1 MKTVILAGGLGTRL
15 AEYTQSIPKP
25 MVDIGGKPILQH
37 IMQIYSDFAHKDFV
51 IALGYKGEVIKEFFL
66 NLKALQSDLE
76 IDLGSGSMDY
86 LKESHLDWKVRLV
99 DTGEHSMTGGRI
111 KRLAP
116 HLDSAFMATYGDGV
130 ADIDVD
136 RLLEFHRNHGKLAT
150 VTAVRPPAR
159 FGELQIGENGKV
171 ESFLEK
177 PQIGA
182 GWINGGFFV
191 FEPEVLDFIENDQTV
206 LEKEP
211 LERLAKDDQLMT
223 YQHEGFWMPMDT
235 VRDRNALETKVRD
248 GDAPWI
254 RSHK

>member
-25 MVDIGGKPILQH
+25 MVEIGGKPILQH
-37 IMQIYSDFAHKDFV
+37 IMQIYSDFGHKDFV
-51 IALGYKGEVIKEFFL
+51 VALGYKGEVIKEFFL

-76 IDLGSGSMDY
+76 IDLSSGSMHY

-99 DTGEHSMTGGRI
+99 ETGEHSMTGGRI
-111 KRLAP
+111 KRLTD
-116 HLDSAFMATYGDGV
+116 HLGSSPFMATYGDGV
-130 ADIDVD
+130 ADINID
-136 RLLEFHRNHGKLAT
+136 RLLDFHKKHGKLAT
-150 VTAVRPPAR
+150 ITAVRPPAR
-159 FGELQIGENGKV
+159 FGELEIGEGGKV

-191 FEPEVLDFIENDQTV
+191 FEPEVLSFIEGDQTI

-211 LERLAKDDQLMT
+211 LERLAREGHLMT

-235 VRDRNALETKVRD
+235 VRDRNALESKVKS
-248 GDAPWI
+248 GEAPWI
-254 RSHK
+254 RAQ